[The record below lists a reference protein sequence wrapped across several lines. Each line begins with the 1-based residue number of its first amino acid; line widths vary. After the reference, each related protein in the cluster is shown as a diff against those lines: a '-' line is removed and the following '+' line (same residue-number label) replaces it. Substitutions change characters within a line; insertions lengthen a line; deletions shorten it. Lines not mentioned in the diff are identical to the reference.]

1 MNRELGNLAASAMG
15 AIAARRLPFV
25 EQRDHLSVVRLVD
38 ASHTPAGKEP
48 AGEAPEN
55 THATCLDTGSAPEV

>member
-1 MNRELGNLAASAMG
+1 MG

-25 EQRDHLSVVRLVD
+25 EQRDHLSVVGLVD
-38 ASHTPAGKEP
+38 ASHAPTGKEP